1 MLKSNLIRSIEF
13 GTAVARRLKRAL
25 NTRRW
30 LLFVY
35 LFVCLFVCFFK
46 LFIPTVFQ
54 SVSLLFLSHLSSDL
68 LFPYGPS
75 LHRTPISDSTF
86 TCTYPVVMMSVGGHG
101 PCNRFPLFDFVFRS
115 ITSLCTL
122 GARVFFFANSW
133 ALSNSAHG
141 YFIVVSDGRM
151 IKKRPA
157 GNAGEK
163 EGWRPSRSGQEARL
177 RSGTIR
183 KDLPVG
189 RTHTQISRRDL
200 WSQGYLYADPCLRRT
215 LCVNCSVLFLSL
227 SLSLIHMNLLIP
239 YDKRLRSWKRI
250 AAVSKRRV
258 RMKLHYLRIFIC

>member
-1 MLKSNLIRSIEF
+1 M
-13 GTAVARRLKRAL
+13 
-25 NTRRW
+25 
-30 LLFVY
+30 
-35 LFVCLFVCFFK
+35 
-46 LFIPTVFQ
+46 
-54 SVSLLFLSHLSSDL
+54 
-68 LFPYGPS
+68 
-75 LHRTPISDSTF
+75 
-86 TCTYPVVMMSVGGHG
+86 YPG
-101 PCNRFPLFDFVFRS
+101 RQ
-115 ITSLCTL
+115 
-122 GARVFFFANSW
+122 RVFFFDNSW

-157 GNAGEK
+157 WNAGEK

-200 WSQGYLYADPCLRRT
+200 CSQGYLYADPCLRRT

-227 SLSLIHMNLLIP
+227 SLSLSLIRMNLLIP

-258 RMKLHYLRIFIC
+258 RMK